1 MTDQPDQQPP
11 AASHPAPD
19 PAVAALRERLIQSE
33 LRAAA
38 KDAGM
43 HDMDGLRLLDQSGL
57 VLNERMELPEAAT
70 LIARL
75 KHDKPY
81 LFTTR
86 NSSTAASPP
95 PASPATA
102 HDAMRMTLEEWRAAR
117 SELLRRR

>member
-1 MTDQPDQQPP
+1 MTDQTDQQPQ
-11 AASHPAPD
+11 AAPD
-19 PAVAALRERLIQSE
+19 PSLAILRERLIQSE

-38 KDAGM
+38 KEAGM
-43 HDMDGLRLLDQSGL
+43 HDMDGLKLLDQSGL
-57 VLNERMELPEAAT
+57 MLNEKMELPEAAT

-95 PASPATA
+95 VAAGTKTP
-102 HDAMRMTLEEWRAAR
+102 DAMSMTLEEWRAAR
-117 SELLRRR
+117 AELLRRR

>member
-1 MTDQPDQQPP
+1 MTDQPEQQPQ
-11 AASHPAPD
+11 AAPD
-19 PAVAALRERLIQSE
+19 PSLSVMRERLIQSE

-38 KDAGM
+38 REAGM
-43 HDMDGLRLLDQSGL
+43 HDMDGLKLLDQSGL
-57 VLNERMELPEAAT
+57 VLNEKMELPEAAT

-95 PASPATA
+95 AAATA
-102 HDAMRMTLEEWRAAR
+102 TARNAMSMTLEEWRAAR
-117 SELLRRR
+117 AELLRRR